1 MHVTAGVAHIP
12 AAGDYTIAAN
22 GKASAYLSPRLSFG
36 HGSSYG
42 FLTWAFVAI
51 GGASLLALLA
61 LLPAAAVRARRVVPQ
76 KRKAALQQLDDIAAL
91 HDSGALSDEEYE
103 AAKRQLDGL

>member
-22 GKASAYLSPRLSFG
+22 REASAYLSPACHSD
-36 HGSSYG
+36 GSSYG

-61 LLPAAAVRARRVVPQ
+61 LLPSAVVRARGVVPP
-76 KRKAALQQLDDIAAL
+76 KRKAAPQQLDDIAAL
-91 HDSGALSDEEYE
+91 HDSGAPSDEEYE
-103 AAKRQLDGL
+103 ATKRQLDGL